1 MKTKNVKGKKVLA
14 LLCSAG
20 LLSSLLMSCA
30 AMGASS
36 TATSAATPASVPQ
49 PASAASVDKFG
60 KYDPPIV
67 VTSVRSVSDENT
79 FPPGDDIENNV
90 YTRMLKDELGIIIKY
105 DWVVDSSQWDTKVAM
120 MLASGSMPD
129 FFQATP
135 ADFMNLSQQDAV
147 MDLTE
152 VYDTYASDLLK
163 KHDSN
168 FREGYESG
176 FINGK
181 HYGVANLGWGIISM
195 PNVLWIRQDWL
206 AESGKEAPKTLEEL
220 EALAKQF
227 MESHPGTYGI
237 ALDKSLTN
245 SINTI
250 TGITNAFHAYNKIWI
265 EKDNTIEY
273 SSIQPEMKNALQY
286 LQNLYKEGII
296 DKEFAVKDTNKVI
309 EDITN
314 GKVGIV
320 YGGNNIGFWGTY
332 NAVKNDANAAFM
344 PFDLPKNDDETLY
357 LQARFPVS
365 SYVVVNKNMEHPE
378 AVIKMINLFSERFAD
393 GTFNKPEFKETVMW
407 SYPPAV
413 QTDPMNEYEA
423 YKNVSH
429 ALTTKDE
436 SVLSPQQMPFYTAA
450 KKWQDDKDAVTD
462 TTSYGRYVQM
472 GPDGAY
478 SILAKYVDE
487 NRILLSKMR
496 GVEPPGYAKVSS
508 TLEKLE
514 DDTFT
519 KIIMG
524 ESIDSFDK
532 FVEEWKKLGG
542 DSATQEMN
550 DMYNK

>member
-1 MKTKNVKGKKVLA
+1 MKMKNAKCKRALVLA
-14 LLCSAG
+14 CAILMAG
-20 LLSSLLMSCA
+20 TILAGCTSK
-30 AMGASS
+30 GASS
-36 TATSAATPASVPQ
+36 SAQSSTASGTVPEPAST
-49 PASAASVDKFG
+49 ASVDKFG

-90 YTRMLKDELGIIIKY
+90 YTRMLRDELGIIIKY
-105 DWVVDSSQWDTKVAM
+105 DWVVDSSQWETKVAM

-129 FFQATP
+129 FFQAAP
-135 ADFMNLSQQDAV
+135 ADFMNLSQQDAI
-147 MDLTE
+147 MDIGQ

-163 KHDSN
+163 KHDAN
-168 FREGYESG
+168 FMEGYESG

-181 HYGVANLGWGIISM
+181 HYGVANLGWGTISM

-206 AESGKEAPKTLEEL
+206 EESGKEAPKTLEEL

-227 MESHPGTYGI
+227 MEMHPGTYGI
-237 ALDKSLTN
+237 AVDKSLTN

-265 EKDNTIEY
+265 EKDGQLEY
-273 SSIQPEMKNALQY
+273 SSIQPEMKNALEY
-286 LQNLYKEGII
+286 LQNLYKEGVI

-314 GKVGIV
+314 SKVGIV
-320 YGGNNIGFWGTY
+320 YGSNNIGFWGTY
-332 NAVKNDANAAFM
+332 NVVKNDKNAAFM
-344 PFDLPKNDDETLY
+344 PHDLPTQDASPLY
-357 LQARFPVS
+357 LQARFPVDG
-365 SYVVVNKNMEHPE
+365 YVVVNKNMEHPE
-378 AVIKMINLFSERFAD
+378 AVIKMINLFAERFAD
-393 GTFNKPEFKETVMW
+393 GTFNQPEFKETVMW

-413 QTDPMNEYEA
+413 QTDPMNEYQA

-436 SVLSPQQMPFYTAA
+436 SGLTPQQMPFYTAA
-450 KKWQDDKDAVTD
+450 KKWQDEKDAITD

-472 GPDGAY
+472 GPVGAY
-478 SILAKYVDE
+478 SILAKYVDSD
-487 NRILLSKMR
+487 RILLSKMR
-496 GVEPPGYAKVSS
+496 GVEPQSYAKVSA
-508 TLEKLE
+508 TLQKLE

-524 ESIDSFDK
+524 ESIDTFDK
-532 FVEEWKKLGG
+532 FVDEWKKLGG
-542 DSATQEMN
+542 DSATLEMN
-550 DMYNK
+550 EMYNN